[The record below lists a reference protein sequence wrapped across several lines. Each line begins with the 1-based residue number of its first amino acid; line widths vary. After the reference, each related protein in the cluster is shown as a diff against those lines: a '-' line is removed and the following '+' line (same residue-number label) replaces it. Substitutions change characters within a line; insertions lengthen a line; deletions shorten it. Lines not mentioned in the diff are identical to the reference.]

1 MEVPRV
7 DGAWILDQSSV
18 LGKNHHGLILEELQE
33 HPFKASMPSSI
44 THVNRTSNL
53 NDM

>member
-7 DGAWILDQSSV
+7 GGASILDESLV

-33 HPFKASMPSSI
+33 HPFKVSMPNS
-44 THVNRTSNL
+44 TTYVNRTSNL
-53 NDM
+53 DDM